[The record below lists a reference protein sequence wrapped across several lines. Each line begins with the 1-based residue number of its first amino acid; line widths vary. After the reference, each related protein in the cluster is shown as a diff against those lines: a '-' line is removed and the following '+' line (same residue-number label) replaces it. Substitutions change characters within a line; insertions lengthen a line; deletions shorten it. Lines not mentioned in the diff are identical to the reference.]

1 MRRSFIFDCKPE
13 KFAVTE
19 LDEDKVE
26 LRLGVNMATKMSHE
40 DWRKLCGLSYTIDF
54 TMPMEPETNDL
65 DIRTEHSVDKA
76 GARAHTT
83 SAAQQ
88 DWEDIKN

>member
-19 LDEDKVE
+19 LEEDKVE
-26 LRLGVNMATKMSHE
+26 LKLGINMTTKMSQE
-40 DWRKLCGLSYTIDF
+40 DWKKLCNLSYTINF
-54 TMPMEPETNDL
+54 KSSETETNDL
-65 DIRTEHSVDKA
+65 DIRTEHSVDKT
-76 GARAHTT
+76 RACAQAT